1 MTSWSIAWQTSSL
14 SARYSYLEE
23 EEKRRAKEAEDE
35 LKKLQADRISRARS
49 SNLARPGSSSN
60 LAAQGISRTNS
71 GSGGLNQ
78 SPRETF
84 RSAETLA
91 AAASKLAARDAG
103 PAPVGAPAML
113 SDDDDDEASRVVR
126 ELEEENRRMRSAR
139 LDRQM
144 SGDAGARG
152 GGAKTDRLSLGV

>member
-1 MTSWSIAWQTSSL
+1 M
-14 SARYSYLEE
+14 
-23 EEKRRAKEAEDE
+23 
-35 LKKLQADRISRARS
+35 
-49 SNLARPGSSSN
+49 
-60 LAAQGISRTNS
+60 
-71 GSGGLNQ
+71 
-78 SPRETF
+78 
-84 RSAETLA
+84 A
-91 AAASKLAARDAG
+91 AAASKLAARDVG

>member
-1 MTSWSIAWQTSSL
+1 MTAV
-14 SARYSYLEE
+14 A
-23 EEKRRAKEAEDE
+23 
-35 LKKLQADRISRARS
+35 
-49 SNLARPGSSSN
+49 LAHCENVECDNNCCG
-60 LAAQGISRTNS
+60 
-71 GSGGLNQ
+71 
-78 SPRETF
+78 
-84 RSAETLA
+84 
-91 AAASKLAARDAG
+91 AG
-103 PAPVGAPAML
+103 DGVV